1 MKTSK
6 FLLFLPLVFIISCS
20 KSDDDVSLPP
30 SLTTAD
36 VSGVANTVAVSGGN
50 ITSDN
55 GSAVTARGVVWSTTE
70 NPTTANSKTTD
81 GTGTGDFISNLTGLT
96 ANTAYYLRAY
106 ATNAGG
112 TTYGNQLS
120 FTTTNVPAP
129 GTTVEYIVDAELA
142 LGSYIYIPGG
152 SNYRVCYETQHAI
165 INMDPYA
172 IKYTVHF
179 YEVVRHLTNGTSMP
193 SSDLTYTFVAN
204 AGVNIIKAGTNDG
217 NYTYET
223 DYYSIG
229 NPGAVTRDTQANKLY
244 CNLSW
249 CTGEGVCNGP
259 CDRYTAKAKITVH
272 Y

>member
-6 FLLFLPLVFIISCS
+6 LLLLLFSVFIISCS
-20 KSDDDVSLPP
+20 KSDDDAPLPP
-30 SLTTAD
+30 TLTTVD

-55 GSAVTARGVVWSTTE
+55 GSAVTARGVVWGTAE
-70 NPTTANSKTTD
+70 NPTIASSKTTD
-81 GTGTGDFISNLTGLT
+81 GTGIGSFTSNITGLT
-96 ANTAYYLRAY
+96 ANTNYYLRAY
-106 ATNAGG
+106 ATNSGG
-112 TTYGNQLS
+112 TAYGNQLS
-120 FTTTNVPAP
+120 FTTTNVPAS

-142 LGSYIYIPGG
+142 LGSYIDNA
-152 SNYRVCYETQHAI
+152 SNSRVCYETQHAI

-179 YEVVRHLTNGTSMP
+179 YDVVRHYTNG
-193 SSDLTYTFVAN
+193 SSSSSPDLTYNFVAN
-204 AGVNIIKAGTNDG
+204 AGINIIKAGTISNG
-217 NYTYET
+217 VTYET

-249 CTGEGVCNGP
+249 CAGNGVCNGP